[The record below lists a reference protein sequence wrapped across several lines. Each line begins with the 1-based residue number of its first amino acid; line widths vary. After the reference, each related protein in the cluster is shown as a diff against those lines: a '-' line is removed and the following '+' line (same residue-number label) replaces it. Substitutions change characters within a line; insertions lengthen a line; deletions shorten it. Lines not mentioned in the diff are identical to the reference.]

1 MWRIQGADEDT
12 ADRTATRTYLD
23 LGWDLAI
30 LKIRIL
36 LHGTPHA
43 ILEDCQKSY
52 CLHEILV
59 ARNWAR
65 LALECLC
72 EFF

>member
-30 LKIRIL
+30 LKI
-36 LHGTPHA
+36 PHA
-43 ILEDCQKSY
+43 ILEDCQESY
-52 CLHEILV
+52 CLHEVLV